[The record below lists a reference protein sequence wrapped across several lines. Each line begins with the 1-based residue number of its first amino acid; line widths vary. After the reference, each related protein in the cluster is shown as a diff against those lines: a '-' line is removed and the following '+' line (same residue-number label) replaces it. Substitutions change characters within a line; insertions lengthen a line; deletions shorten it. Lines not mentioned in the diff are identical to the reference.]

1 MPYLGKYMENDN
13 IMQLLL
19 DKEINTSDKLLK
31 PDFNSR
37 TGRELLAFYL
47 HAKFKQLLAFD
58 KKQSEPMIVEMS
70 SGFPNSFSRRL
81 ITNPTKRFLIGIT
94 GESASGK
101 STICKAIKTVISEL
115 SMPVSILSTDNYFN
129 DISTLIEKYGSF
141 DKLIESGYDIDAPSS
156 FQLDT
161 LRQDLLDLA
170 EGIDVYAPT
179 YLPNGTGVSVPKS
192 LPVSSEKFVVVEG
205 TATMFDAVRDV
216 FDIRIYVESDNE
228 IRKQRFMKRACEER
242 NQTLENALQ
251 QWNYLETSGCH
262 YVRPHRNS
270 ADFVLNGNADL
281 NYFSQILE
289 YLYTIT
295 NSFQ

>member
-1 MPYLGKYMENDN
+1 MENDN

-19 DKEINTSDKLLK
+19 DKEINTPDKLLK

-58 KKQSEPMIVEMS
+58 KKQAEPMIVEMS
-70 SGFPNSFSRRL
+70 SSFPNSFSRRL

-129 DISTLIEKYGSF
+129 DISGLIEKYGSF

-156 FQLDT
+156 FQLET

-170 EGIDVYAPT
+170 EGVDIQAPT

-192 LPVSSEKFVVVEG
+192 LPIASEKFVVVEG

-216 FDIRIYVESDNE
+216 FDIRLYVESDNE

-242 NQTLENALQ
+242 NQTLENAVQ
-251 QWNYLETSGCH
+251 QWNYLESAGCH

>member
-1 MPYLGKYMENDN
+1 MENGN

-19 DKEINTSDKLLK
+19 DKEINTPDKLLK

-47 HAKFKQLLAFD
+47 HAKFKQLLTFD
-58 KKQSEPMIVEMS
+58 KKQAEPMIVEMS
-70 SGFPNSFSRRL
+70 PGFPNSFSRRL

-129 DISTLIEKYGSF
+129 DISELIKKYGSF

-156 FQLDT
+156 FQLET

-170 EGIDVYAPT
+170 EGVDIQAPT

-192 LPVSSEKFVVVEG
+192 LPIASEKFVVVEG

-242 NQTLENALQ
+242 NQTIENAVQ
-251 QWNYLETSGCH
+251 QWNYLESAGCH

>member
-1 MPYLGKYMENDN
+1 MENDN

-19 DKEINTSDKLLK
+19 DKETNSSDKLLK

-37 TGRELLAFYL
+37 TGREFLAFYL
-47 HAKFKQLLAFD
+47 HAKLKQLIAYD
-58 KKQSEPMIVEMS
+58 KKQSEPMIIEMNP
-70 SGFPNSFSRRL
+70 GFPNSFSRRL

-129 DISTLIEKYGSF
+129 DISKLIAKFGSF

-156 FQLDT
+156 FQLDV
-161 LRQDLLDLA
+161 LRRDLLDLA
-170 EGIDVYAPT
+170 DGVDINAPT
-179 YLPNGTGVSVPKS
+179 YLPNGTGVSIPAS
-192 LPVSSEKFVVVEG
+192 LPVSSEKFIIVEG

-216 FDIRIYVESDNE
+216 FDIKLYVESDNL
-228 IRKQRFMKRACEER
+228 IRKQRFLKRACEER
-242 NQTLENALQ
+242 NQTKENALQ
-251 QWNYLETSGCH
+251 QWNYLETAGCH

-270 ADFVLNGNADL
+270 ADFILNGNSNLD
-281 NYFSQILE
+281 YFSQILE

>member
-1 MPYLGKYMENDN
+1 MEKDN

-19 DKEINTSDKLLK
+19 DKEINSSDKLLK
-31 PDFNSR
+31 PDFSSR
-37 TGRELLAFYL
+37 TGREFLAFYL
-47 HAKFKQLLAFD
+47 HSKLKQLVAYD
-58 KKQSEPMIVEMS
+58 KRQEVPMIIDMNPA
-70 SGFPNSFSRRL
+70 FPNAFSRRL

-101 STICKAIKTVISEL
+101 STICKAIKTVIGEL

-129 DISTLIEKYGSF
+129 DISSLIAKYGSF

-156 FQLDT
+156 FQLDI
-161 LRQDLLDLA
+161 LRRDLLDLA
-170 EGIDVYAPT
+170 EGIDIKAPM

-192 LPVSSEKFVVVEG
+192 LDVSSEKFVIVEG

-216 FDIRIYVESDNE
+216 FDIKLYVESDNE
-228 IRKQRFMKRACEER
+228 IRKQRFLQRAKEER
-242 NQTLENALQ
+242 NQTPENALQ
-251 QWNYLETSGCH
+251 QWNYLETAGCQ

-270 ADFVLNGNADL
+270 ADFILNGNSDL
-281 NYFSQILE
+281 GYFSQILE

>member
-1 MPYLGKYMENDN
+1 MGTRMENDN

-19 DKEINTSDKLLK
+19 DKETNSSDKLLK

-37 TGRELLAFYL
+37 TGREFLAFYL
-47 HAKFKQLLAFD
+47 HAKLKQLIAYD
-58 KKQSEPMIVEMS
+58 KRQPEPMIIEMS
-70 SGFPNSFSRRL
+70 PGFPNSFSRRL

-101 STICKAIKTVISEL
+101 STICKAIKTVIGEL

-129 DISTLIEKYGSF
+129 DISKLIAQYGSF

-156 FQLDT
+156 FQMDV
-161 LRQDLLDLA
+161 LRRDLLDLA
-170 EGIDVYAPT
+170 DGVDIKAPA
-179 YLPNGTGVSVPKS
+179 YMPNGTGISVPAS
-192 LPVSSEKFVVVEG
+192 LPVSSEKFVIVEG

-216 FDIRIYVESDNE
+216 FDIKIYVESDNV
-228 IRKQRFMKRACEER
+228 IRKKRFMQRACEER
-242 NQTLENALQ
+242 NQTPENALQ

-262 YVRPHRNS
+262 YVRPHRSS
-270 ADFVLNGNADL
+270 ADFILNGNSDL
-281 NYFSQILE
+281 GYFSQILE

>member
-1 MPYLGKYMENDN
+1 MENDN

-19 DKEINTSDKLLK
+19 EKETHSSDKLLK

-37 TGRELLAFYL
+37 TGREFLAFYL
-47 HAKFKQLLAFD
+47 HAKFKQLIAYD
-58 KKQSEPMIVEMS
+58 RRQPEPMIVEMNPN
-70 SGFPNSFSRRL
+70 FPNSFSRRL

-129 DISTLIEKYGSF
+129 DISKLIAEYGSF

-156 FQLDT
+156 FQLDV
-161 LRQDLLDLA
+161 LRRDLLDLA
-170 EGIDVYAPT
+170 DGIDIKAPM
-179 YLPNGTGVSVPKS
+179 YLPNGTGVSVPSS
-192 LPVSSEKFVVVEG
+192 LPVSSEKFIIVEG
-205 TATMFDAVRDV
+205 TATMFDAVRDI
-216 FDIRIYVESDNE
+216 FDIKLYVESDNI
-228 IRKQRFMKRACEER
+228 IRKRRFMHRACEER
-242 NQTLENALQ
+242 NQTPENALK
-251 QWNYLETSGCH
+251 QWNYLETAGYQ

-270 ADFVLNGNADL
+270 ADFVLNGNSDL
-281 NYFSQILE
+281 GYFSQILE

>member
-1 MPYLGKYMENDN
+1 MENDN

-19 DKEINTSDKLLK
+19 DKETNSSDKLLK
-31 PDFNSR
+31 LDFNSR
-37 TGRELLAFYL
+37 TGREFLAFYL
-47 HAKFKQLLAFD
+47 HAKFKQLIAYD
-58 KKQSEPMIVEMS
+58 KRQPEPMIVEMNPN
-70 SGFPNSFSRRL
+70 FPNCFSRRL

-129 DISTLIEKYGSF
+129 DISALIAKYGSF

-156 FQLDT
+156 FQMDV
-161 LRQDLLDLA
+161 LRQDLIDLG
-170 EGIDVYAPT
+170 EGIDVSAPT

-192 LPVSSEKFVVVEG
+192 LPVSSEKFIIVEG

-216 FDIRIYVESDNE
+216 FDVKLYVESDNE
-228 IRKQRFMKRACEER
+228 IRRQRFMKRACEER
-242 NQTLENALQ
+242 NQTKENAIQ
-251 QWNYLETSGCH
+251 QWNYLETAGCH
-262 YVRPHRNS
+262 YVRPHRSS
-270 ADFVLNGNADL
+270 ADFVLNGNSDL
-281 NYFSQILE
+281 GYFSKILE

>member
-1 MPYLGKYMENDN
+1 MENNN

-19 DKEINTSDKLLK
+19 DKEMNTPDKLLK
-31 PDFNSR
+31 PDFSSR

-70 SGFPNSFSRRL
+70 PSFPNSFSRRL

-129 DISTLIEKYGSF
+129 DISGLIEKHGSF

-161 LRQDLLDLA
+161 LRQDLLDLS
-170 EGIDVYAPT
+170 EGVDIYAPT

-192 LPVSSEKFVVVEG
+192 LAVASEKFIVVEG

-216 FDIRIYVESDNE
+216 FDIRLYVESDNE

-242 NQTLENALQ
+242 NQTLENAVQ
-251 QWNYLETSGCH
+251 QWNYLESAGCH

>member
-1 MPYLGKYMENDN
+1 MGNCMENDN

-19 DKEINTSDKLLK
+19 DKETNSSDKLLK

-37 TGRELLAFYL
+37 TGREFLAFYL
-47 HAKFKQLLAFD
+47 HAKLKQLIAYD
-58 KKQSEPMIVEMS
+58 KRQAEPMIIEMNPS
-70 SGFPNSFSRRL
+70 FPNSFSRRL

-129 DISTLIEKYGSF
+129 DISKLISQYGSF

-156 FQLDT
+156 FQLDV
-161 LRQDLLDLA
+161 LRRDLLDLA
-170 EGIDVYAPT
+170 EGLDIKAPA
-179 YLPNGTGVSVPKS
+179 YLPNGTGISIPAS
-192 LPVSSEKFVVVEG
+192 LPVSSEKFVIVEG

-216 FDIRIYVESDNE
+216 FDIKLYVESDNE
-228 IRKQRFMKRACEER
+228 IRKKRFMQRACEER
-242 NQTLENALQ
+242 NQTLENAHQ
-251 QWNYLETSGCH
+251 QWNYLESAGCH

-270 ADFVLNGNADL
+270 ADFILNGNSDL
-281 NYFSQILE
+281 GYFSQILE

>member
-1 MPYLGKYMENDN
+1 MENDN

-19 DKEINTSDKLLK
+19 DKETNSSDKLLK

-37 TGRELLAFYL
+37 TGREFLAFYL
-47 HAKFKQLLAFD
+47 HAKLKQLIAYD
-58 KKQSEPMIVEMS
+58 KRQAEPMIIEMNP
-70 SGFPNSFSRRL
+70 GFPNSFSRRL

-129 DISTLIEKYGSF
+129 DISKLISQYGSF

-156 FQLDT
+156 FQLDV
-161 LRQDLLDLA
+161 LRRDLLDLA
-170 EGIDVYAPT
+170 DGVDIKAPA
-179 YLPNGTGVSVPKS
+179 YMPNGTGISIPAS
-192 LPVSSEKFVVVEG
+192 LPVSSEKFVIVEG

-216 FDIRIYVESDNE
+216 FDIKLYVESDNE
-228 IRKQRFMKRACEER
+228 IRKKRFMQRACEER
-242 NQTLENALQ
+242 NQTLENARQ
-251 QWNYLETSGCH
+251 QWNYLESAGCH
-262 YVRPHRNS
+262 YVRPHRSS
-270 ADFVLNGNADL
+270 ADFILNGNSDL
-281 NYFSQILE
+281 GYFSQILE

>member
-1 MPYLGKYMENDN
+1 MENDN

-19 DKEINTSDKLLK
+19 DKETNSSDKLLK

-37 TGRELLAFYL
+37 TGREFLAFYL
-47 HAKFKQLLAFD
+47 HAKLKQLIAYD
-58 KKQSEPMIVEMS
+58 KRQPEPMIVEMNP
-70 SGFPNSFSRRL
+70 GFPNSFSRRL

-101 STICKAIKTVISEL
+101 SSICKAIKTVISEL

-129 DISTLIEKYGSF
+129 DISKLIAEYGSF

-156 FQLDT
+156 FQMDV
-161 LRQDLLDLA
+161 LRRDLLDLA
-170 EGIDVYAPT
+170 DGVDIKAPA
-179 YLPNGTGVSVPKS
+179 YLPNGTGISIPAS
-192 LPVSSEKFVVVEG
+192 LPVSSEKFIIVEG

-216 FDIRIYVESDNE
+216 FDIKLYVESDIE
-228 IRKQRFMKRACEER
+228 IRKKRFMQRACEER
-242 NQTLENALQ
+242 NQTPENARQ
-251 QWNYLETSGCH
+251 QWNYLETAGYQ

-270 ADFVLNGNADL
+270 ADFILNGNSDL
-281 NYFSQILE
+281 GYFSQILE